1 MRVKNK
7 IGWQKYEDL
16 LQNQLESPFLDS
28 LYSQLTGNHEHDDD
42 EIGGYDDDDYGPPQH
57 GGNIIIP
64 INERLMENISLA
76 ANFECW
82 MGHANFNLT
91 AEVRDKL
98 KRTDG
103 VEVLKICSRYRFFVG
118 IGKMFDF
125 SEVRRAIEQTLQ
137 SESETQEGE
146 PISDSSDSS
155 EDREVPE

>member
-28 LYSQLTGNHEHDDD
+28 IYSQLTGDDPH
-42 EIGGYDDDDYGPPQH
+42 DDDDYDDDHDDGYGPSQGH
-57 GGNIIIP
+57 IMIP

-76 ANFECW
+76 SNFECW
-82 MGHANFNLT
+82 MGHTNFNIT
-91 AEVRDKL
+91 PEVRDKL
-98 KRTDG
+98 SGTDG

-125 SEVRRAIEQTLQ
+125 SEVRRSIEQTLQ
-137 SESETQEGE
+137 LESETQEGE
-146 PISDSSDSS
+146 PKSDCKDPSNKN
-155 EDREVPE
+155 RQVPE